1 MIKINSVSKSF
12 GDFTAIEDI
21 NFEVENSSIYGL
33 VGYNG
38 AGKTTLL
45 KMCAGILKPTKGF
58 ISMDN
63 QNVYDN
69 GAVRADRKSVV

>member
-21 NFEVENSSIYGL
+21 NFEVENYSIYGL

-38 AGKTTLL
+38 AGKTTLAYSSL
-45 KMCAGILKPTKGF
+45 QRDLSRWITKMCMITG
-58 ISMDN
+58 
-63 QNVYDN
+63 
-69 GAVRADRKSVV
+69 